1 MSEFKIRDIS
11 FYNFLFLIFGLI
23 LISGILYL
31 SLKKIKDLNDKI
43 SIVTTTQNSFLEMK
57 VNSESLL
64 QTTNFENR
72 KNRWEKSIKKFDNDL
87 KKLKTQRKESLLEIW
102 NMAKE
107 RIKRIN
113 NLLDKEVLTAI
124 YTDRKPL
131 LVLENEL
138 IKKDT
143 KLYITISSLT
153 KEIKSLIQDEIMMFQ
168 EFKKTY
174 KLEKED
180 IDEQIYNTVYI
191 TTSLII
197 FILFTLIGLISIF
210 TTKISRIEKKL
221 INTQNRLSENLLEIK
236 DAKILLQNII
246 DSIPAAIFWK
256 DTKNRYLGVN
266 KYILNNAGFKKQEE
280 MIGKTDHEMPWKNE
294 EAEVFIADDKD
305 IIKNG
310 EAKLQIEE
318 EITQKNG
325 STRKVITSKVPLKN
339 SKNEIIG
346 ILGIFMDITEKK
358 EMEKMLTQKNQML
371 TQQSKM
377 AALGEMLENI
387 AHQWKQPLS
396 LILST
401 TTGIKLKKEFNQLDD
416 DFLFESIENI
426 INSVEHMNQ
435 TMNDFR
441 DYFQV
446 DKAPRYFNFE
456 KVVDKAL
463 LLVQSKLKNHSIE
476 VIKNISAKDIYG
488 LENEFIQVLMN
499 ILSNSIF
506 ILEKEESENRFIF
519 IESKELKEPSK
530 YIEIKIYDNAGG
542 IQKEII
548 DKVFDAHFTT
558 KGEEGT
564 GIGLYMSEQIICNH
578 MKGLIK
584 ASNKEFTYKNIECKG
599 AEFTITIPSQKYD

>member
-1 MSEFKIRDIS
+1 
-11 FYNFLFLIFGLI
+11 
-23 LISGILYL
+23 
-31 SLKKIKDLNDKI
+31 
-43 SIVTTTQNSFLEMK
+43 MK

-72 KNRWEKSIKKFDNDL
+72 KNRWKNSIEKFDNDL

-113 NLLDKEVLTAI
+113 KLLNKEILTVI

-138 IKKDT
+138 FIKKDT
-143 KLYITISSLT
+143 KIYVTISSLT

-236 DAKILLQNII
+236 DSKILLQNII

-280 MIGKTDHEMPWKNE
+280 MIGKTDHEMPWKDT
-294 EAEVFIADDKD
+294 EAEVFIADDKA
-305 IIKNG
+305 IIESGK
-310 EAKLQIEE
+310 AKLQIEE
-318 EITQKNG
+318 ELTQKNG
-325 STRKVITSKVPLKN
+325 TTIEVITSKVPLKN

-499 ILSNSIF
+499 ILSNSIY

-584 ASNKEFTYKNIECKG
+584 VSNKEFTYKNIECKG
-599 AEFTITIPSQKYD
+599 AEFTITIPSEKYN

>member
-1 MSEFKIRDIS
+1 M
-11 FYNFLFLIFGLI
+11 
-23 LISGILYL
+23 
-31 SLKKIKDLNDKI
+31 
-43 SIVTTTQNSFLEMK
+43 
-57 VNSESLL
+57 
-64 QTTNFENR
+64 
-72 KNRWEKSIKKFDNDL
+72 
-87 KKLKTQRKESLLEIW
+87 
-102 NMAKE
+102 
-107 RIKRIN
+107 
-113 NLLDKEVLTAI
+113 
-124 YTDRKPL
+124 
-131 LVLENEL
+131 
-138 IKKDT
+138 
-143 KLYITISSLT
+143 
-153 KEIKSLIQDEIMMFQ
+153 
-168 EFKKTY
+168 
-174 KLEKED
+174 EKED

-236 DAKILLQNII
+236 DSKILLQNII

-280 MIGKTDHEMPWKNE
+280 MIGKTDHEMPWKDT
-294 EAEVFIADDKD
+294 EAEVFIADDKA
-305 IIKNG
+305 IIESGK
-310 EAKLQIEE
+310 AKLQIEE
-318 EITQKNG
+318 ELTQKNG
-325 STRKVITSKVPLKN
+325 TTIEVITSKVPLKN

-358 EMEKMLTQKNQML
+358 EMEKMLTQKNQNAD
-371 TQQSKM
+371 SAIKNGSFRRD
-377 AALGEMLENI
+377 AG
-387 AHQWKQPLS
+387 KY
-396 LILST
+396 ST
-401 TTGIKLKKEFNQLDD
+401 SMETTSIFDFKYNNGNKIKKEFNQLDD

-499 ILSNSIF
+499 ILSNSIY

-584 ASNKEFTYKNIECKG
+584 VSNKEFTYKNIECKG
-599 AEFTITIPSQKYD
+599 AEFTITIPSENIINLYKQYSY